1 MNMTGGGT
9 IESQPLMQA
18 RGLRAGYGDVP
29 VLWDVDV
36 DVFPRE
42 IVGLL
47 GSNGAGKSTLLSVL
61 SGLVRPGAGTILW
74 EGKDVTALQPAQRVR
89 LGITQIP
96 EGRLL
101 FSGLTVR
108 QNLLLGAFLRSD
120 KAQVAADLE
129 GVFLLFPLLRERE
142 AQSAGTLSGG
152 EQQMCAIGRGLM
164 SRPRL
169 LLIDEL
175 SLGLAPVMV
184 DQIVDSL
191 KRVFQE
197 RDLSIVLVEQDVALG
212 LELTQRA
219 YVLETG
225 RVVRHDRSDCLAGD
239 PDIRRAYLGL

>member
-1 MNMTGGGT
+1 VKDSGGRA
-9 IESQPLMQA
+9 IEPQPLLQV
-18 RGLRAGYGDVP
+18 RGVRAGYGDVP
-29 VLWDVDV
+29 VLWDVDL

-42 IVGLL
+42 MVGLL

-61 SGLVRPGAGTILW
+61 SGLVTMVSGAILW
-74 EGKDVTALQPAQRVR
+74 EGKDVTALLPAQRVR

-108 QNLLLGAFLRSD
+108 QNLQLGAFLRTD
-120 KAQVAADLE
+120 KAQVAADME
-129 GVFLLFPLLRERE
+129 SIFELFPLLRERKT
-142 AQSAGTLSGG
+142 QSAGTLSGG

-191 KRVFQE
+191 KRVFRE
-197 RDLSIVLVEQDVALG
+197 RDLSIVLVEQDVQLG

-225 RVVRHDRSDCLAGD
+225 RVVKQDRSDCLAGD
-239 PDIRRAYLGL
+239 PDIRKAYLGL

>member
-1 MNMTGGGT
+1 MSDSG
-9 IESQPLMQA
+9 PLLQV
-18 RGLRAGYGDVP
+18 RGVQAGYGDVP
-29 VLWDVDV
+29 VLWDVSLE
-36 DVFPRE
+36 VFPRE

-47 GSNGAGKSTLLSVL
+47 GSNGAGKSTMLSVL
-61 SGLVRPGAGTILW
+61 SGLVAPQSGSIRW
-74 EGKDVTALQPAQRVR
+74 EGKDITALPPGRRVR

-108 QNLLLGAFLRSD
+108 QNLLLGAFLRAD
-120 KAQVAADLE
+120 REQVAADLE
-129 GVFLLFPLLRERE
+129 SIFELFPRLRERE

-164 SRPRL
+164 SRPKL

-197 RDLSIVLVEQDVALG
+197 RDLSIMLVEQDVHLG
-212 LELTQRA
+212 LELTHRA

-225 RVVRHDRSDCLAGD
+225 RVVKQDRSDCLAGD
-239 PDIRRAYLGL
+239 PDIRKAYLGL